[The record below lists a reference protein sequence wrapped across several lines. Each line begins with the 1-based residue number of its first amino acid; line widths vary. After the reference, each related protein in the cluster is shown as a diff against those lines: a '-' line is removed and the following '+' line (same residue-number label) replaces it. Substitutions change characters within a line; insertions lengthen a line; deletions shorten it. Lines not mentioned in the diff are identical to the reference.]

1 MKAYHVTPA
10 SNLLSI
16 LERGLIPA
24 IGERSK
30 KIEDVPYV
38 FLFASKDD
46 LETALYQWLG
56 QEFEDLDEELLFLE
70 VDLSKTQYQVGSF
83 ELTVS
88 KPIASKNIVNVYNE
102 LWEKVSF
109 DKILAASRS
118 ASNHSNELKQPEPCC
133 GNNISHHQEFV
144 DIDVR
149 PEMLIR

>member
-24 IGERSK
+24 IGERSN

-70 VDLSKTQYQVGSF
+70 VDLSKTQYQVGAF
-83 ELTVS
+83 ELTVAT
-88 KPIASKNIVNVYNE
+88 PIASKNIVNVFNE

-109 DKILAASRS
+109 DKILASASSRS
-118 ASNHSNELKQPEPCC
+118 KEQKQSQPCC
-133 GNNISHHQEFV
+133 RNNIPHQQEFV
-144 DIDVR
+144 DLDVR
-149 PEMLIR
+149 PEVLIR